1 MSAVTSLEKSLDE
14 IFVKKA
20 PALPEGGKKFLVEYL
35 PWLSLIIGV
44 LSLWSAYAIWNWAHV
59 ANSYIDLANSLSAA
73 YGGTAV
79 ASGTRLSVGIWL
91 SVGVLV
97 VEGLIYLAAF
107 APTRDRKKSGW
118 DLLFYA
124 SLLNIAYGLVIMFT
138 AYGGPS
144 NFIGSVI
151 GTAIG
156 LYLLFQIRASYSAKA
171 ASKKAAK

>member
-1 MSAVTSLEKSLDE
+1 MSAVTSLEKSLND

-20 PALPEGGKKFLVEYL
+20 PELPKGGKKFLVEYL

-44 LSLWSAYAIWNWAHV
+44 LSLWSAYVIWDWAHV
-59 ANSYIDLANSLSAA
+59 AKGYVDLANSLSAA
-73 YGGTAV
+73 YGGPAV

-91 SVGVLV
+91 GVGVLV

-107 APTRDRKKSGW
+107 APTREKKKSGW

-156 LYLLFQIRASYSAKA
+156 LYLLFQIRASYTAKA
-171 ASKKAAK
+171 TAKK